1 MALWRSGLT
10 HMPLTHTFAGSNPT
24 RVTKLAENA
33 LFVGFLSDYS
43 LFSNRVENVFSNS
56 SD

>member
-33 LFVGFLSDYS
+33 LFVGFFCALNY
-43 LFSNRVENVFSNS
+43 NNCCEKVAN
-56 SD
+56 